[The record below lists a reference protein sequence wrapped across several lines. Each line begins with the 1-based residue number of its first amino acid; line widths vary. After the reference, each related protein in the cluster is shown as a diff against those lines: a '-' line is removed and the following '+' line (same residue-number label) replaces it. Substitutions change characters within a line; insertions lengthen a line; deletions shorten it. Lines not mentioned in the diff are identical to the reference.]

1 MRGFAPRTNNNK
13 SNKKMKKNY
22 QNPEMETL
30 LIETQGFLAASIGEE
45 GGESTGTTVT
55 DDGELDDLLG

>member
-1 MRGFAPRTNNNK
+1 
-13 SNKKMKKNY
+13 MKKNY